1 MHTLRRPFATHHLEK
16 GVRLRYIQRIMER
29 KNRKTTKIYTSITT
43 KEFDQIK
50 SLLDDLDI

>member
-50 SLLDDLDI
+50 SLLII